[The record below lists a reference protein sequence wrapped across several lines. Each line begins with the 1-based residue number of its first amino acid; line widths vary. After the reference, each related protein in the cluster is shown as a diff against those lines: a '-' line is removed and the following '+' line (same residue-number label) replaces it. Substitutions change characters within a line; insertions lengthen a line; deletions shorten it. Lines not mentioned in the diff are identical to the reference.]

1 MTDLNIIV
9 GVQSGNAIR
18 QLSNVQ
24 KGVDNVGVA
33 TRRTTQRLREH
44 ATQYNKTAVAA
55 NKFGKGLAQQA
66 GYQVADFAVQLQNGT
81 SFLQAFGQQ
90 GSQMLAVFGPLGS
103 VLGAVVAVGAA
114 LGTVFQK
121 STISTEGF
129 KDEVKSLRQELDM
142 LLAGAETKGEYEQ
155 LEKIEDINA
164 RILRFTQAY
173 EKLRNIRGDDDK
185 HVKQRLQLVN
195 SEKIR
200 LKQVTEELTNMQ
212 KMREQVDAIVQGKK
226 DEAER
231 AREAAKAE
239 KERQETIQGRM
250 TQSDLM
256 VRQFYA
262 NQIKQEREL
271 AVLRQ
276 KQFDTAQLSLQQQT
290 QIVQTEIA
298 LRKEL
303 GKKIKDEA
311 ELQILLEQQKLSI
324 MNSGKLLTTSQIIQ
338 LQDMT
343 REFLEQK
350 GALQEILD
358 LEARRKKALS
368 GVAEISKYIE
378 TYGDGLDGAKAA
390 FADWGE
396 MADTSTKKT
405 KELAKTVTNELSPAA
420 QRLVDISNSIGSSFE
435 NAMMSAV
442 RGTMSVKDAFRTMAA
457 DIIAELYRV
466 FVVKQITGF
475 ISSAIMGGMGYTP
488 VEGGGYTMRPRARPR
503 AAGGPVSAGSPYL
516 VGERGPELI
525 VPNRSGTVIPNNK
538 LGGGGVV
545 VNQVI
550 NISTGVQQTVRA
562 EIRQLMPQI
571 ADSAKAAV
579 SDAKRRGGSY
589 GRAFA

>member
-1 MTDLNIIV
+1 
-9 GVQSGNAIR
+9 
-18 QLSNVQ
+18 
-24 KGVDNVGVA
+24 
-33 TRRTTQRLREH
+33 
-44 ATQYNKTAVAA
+44 
-55 NKFGKGLAQQA
+55 
-66 GYQVADFAVQLQNGT
+66 
-81 SFLQAFGQQ
+81 
-90 GSQMLAVFGPLGS
+90 
-103 VLGAVVAVGAA
+103 
-114 LGTVFQK
+114 
-121 STISTEGF
+121 
-129 KDEVKSLRQELDM
+129 
-142 LLAGAETKGEYEQ
+142 
-155 LEKIEDINA
+155 
-164 RILRFTQAY
+164 
-173 EKLRNIRGDDDK
+173 
-185 HVKQRLQLVN
+185 
-195 SEKIR
+195 
-200 LKQVTEELTNMQ
+200 
-212 KMREQVDAIVQGKK
+212 
-226 DEAER
+226 
-231 AREAAKAE
+231 
-239 KERQETIQGRM
+239 
-250 TQSDLM
+250 
-256 VRQFYA
+256 
-262 NQIKQEREL
+262 
-271 AVLRQ
+271 
-276 KQFDTAQLSLQQQT
+276 
-290 QIVQTEIA
+290 
-298 LRKEL
+298 
-303 GKKIKDEA
+303 
-311 ELQILLEQQKLSI
+311 
-324 MNSGKLLTTSQIIQ
+324 
-338 LQDMT
+338 
-343 REFLEQK
+343 
-350 GALQEILD
+350 
-358 LEARRKKALS
+358 
-368 GVAEISKYIE
+368 
-378 TYGDGLDGAKAA
+378 LDGAKAA

>member
-1 MTDLNIIV
+1 
-9 GVQSGNAIR
+9 
-18 QLSNVQ
+18 
-24 KGVDNVGVA
+24 
-33 TRRTTQRLREH
+33 
-44 ATQYNKTAVAA
+44 
-55 NKFGKGLAQQA
+55 
-66 GYQVADFAVQLQNGT
+66 
-81 SFLQAFGQQ
+81 
-90 GSQMLAVFGPLGS
+90 
-103 VLGAVVAVGAA
+103 
-114 LGTVFQK
+114 
-121 STISTEGF
+121 
-129 KDEVKSLRQELDM
+129 
-142 LLAGAETKGEYEQ
+142 
-155 LEKIEDINA
+155 
-164 RILRFTQAY
+164 
-173 EKLRNIRGDDDK
+173 
-185 HVKQRLQLVN
+185 
-195 SEKIR
+195 
-200 LKQVTEELTNMQ
+200 MQ

-350 GALQEILD
+350 GALKEILD
-358 LEARRKKALS
+358 LEARRAKALS

-378 TYGDGLDGAKAA
+378 TYGDGLDGASAA

-442 RGTMSVKDAFRTMAA
+442 RGTMSVKDAFRSMAA

-525 VPNRSGTVIPNNK
+525 VPNRSGTVIPNNQ
-538 LGGGGVV
+538 LGGGTVV
-545 VNQVI
+545 VNQTI
-550 NISTGVQQTVRA
+550 NVSTGVQQTVRA
-562 EIRQLMPQI
+562 EIKGLMPQI
-571 ADSAKAAV
+571 AESAKAAV